1 LDKIEFSFT
10 SGSKEKVREGR
21 ERNYTECEKT
31 NLFVGYYCRC
41 LTDSDAQRTH

>member
-10 SGSKEKVREGR
+10 FGSKEKVGPGR
-21 ERNYTECEKT
+21 ERGTVQNVKK
-31 NLFVGYYCRC
+31 LIFVGYYCRC